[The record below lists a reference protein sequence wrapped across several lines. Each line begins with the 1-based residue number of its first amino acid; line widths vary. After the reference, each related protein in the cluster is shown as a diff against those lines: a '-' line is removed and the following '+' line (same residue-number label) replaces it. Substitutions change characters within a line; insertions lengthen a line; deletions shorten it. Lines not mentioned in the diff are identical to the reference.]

1 MFSREINSE
10 SNANQIALT
19 SKKWRDNDKKKNI
32 MGWCV
37 VDDEDHEKDDGR
49 RREKMNN
56 INPNSFLN
64 IFNSFYI
71 ISKQNRISIITL

>member
-1 MFSREINSE
+1 
-10 SNANQIALT
+10 
-19 SKKWRDNDKKKNI
+19 